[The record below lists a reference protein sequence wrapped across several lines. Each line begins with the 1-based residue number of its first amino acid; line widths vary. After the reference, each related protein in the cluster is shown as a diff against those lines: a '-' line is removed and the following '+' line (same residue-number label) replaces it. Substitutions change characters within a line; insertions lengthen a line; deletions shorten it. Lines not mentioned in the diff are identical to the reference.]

1 MRHEHDRQR
10 LQSVSRLLCVRRK
23 KGKKQSVRKI
33 TRKAATTRPSTA
45 GKEAKRGFGG
55 VQMGGGEERDT
66 YRVFGEDGQAPL
78 REKLTVLIDED
89 GIESGDIR
97 AFLGG
102 VNTRG

>member
-1 MRHEHDRQR
+1 
-10 LQSVSRLLCVRRK
+10 
-23 KGKKQSVRKI
+23 
-33 TRKAATTRPSTA
+33 
-45 GKEAKRGFGG
+45 
-55 VQMGGGEERDT
+55 MGGGEERGT

>member
-1 MRHEHDRQR
+1 
-10 LQSVSRLLCVRRK
+10 
-23 KGKKQSVRKI
+23 
-33 TRKAATTRPSTA
+33 
-45 GKEAKRGFGG
+45 
-55 VQMGGGEERDT
+55 MGGGEERDT